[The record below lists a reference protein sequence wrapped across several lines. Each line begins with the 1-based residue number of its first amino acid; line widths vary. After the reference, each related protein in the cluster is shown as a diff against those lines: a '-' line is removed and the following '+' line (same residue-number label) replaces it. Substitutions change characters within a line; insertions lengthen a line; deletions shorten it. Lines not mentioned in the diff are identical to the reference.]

1 MKLDLPTIVT
11 VAAATALA
19 LGAATNLLAVLF
31 RALKMPGAVAAVT
44 RYGAFAHLGADIV
57 VDIASHPNA
66 DGAKA
71 ALVDLDRFAQDE
83 PQLAVISARVKAL
96 LRVLGVTL
104 ALFVLL
110 GCSGASSLPVCA
122 SWSSTPIG
130 KGGAI
135 PVCERWESPP
145 AASAA
150 PSTSASA
157 SAPEGK

>member
-1 MKLDLPTIVT
+1 MNLDLPTIVV

-19 LGAATNLLAVLF
+19 LGAATNLLAVVF

-71 ALVDLDRFAQDE
+71 ALVELDRFAQDE

-96 LRVLGVTL
+96 LRVLGVTGL
-104 ALFVLL
+104 ALLA

-145 AASAA
+145 
-150 PSTSASA
+150 SASA
-157 SAPEGK
+157 SAAPPASAK